1 MTPLVN
7 ITMLVKDRPRLTRQA
22 IESLYAN
29 TPKEMFNLQVYDDG
43 SQDETQHLIGKLGEE
58 YGFYFETP
66 WNQPSLGTGKARN
79 HVINKARS
87 HSCGHGDL
95 LYLSDND
102 IFAKPGWL
110 ETLVECY
117 QHAKSLGYVALGAY
131 AHPYSQPFRSIPF
144 YTTTRRRI
152 VATSKEI
159 LHHEPPV
166 TRRNIIGQLHALPL
180 QSWLWSWEDW
190 DRFGPFVETPVG
202 VVCGSEDVEM
212 CQRITKAGGKVGAVY
227 PPLIV
232 NTGRTNSFGNPI
244 PGAELIPDV
253 EGVIVE

>member
-1 MTPLVN
+1 VVTVFAPGHLKRRPTQMSLVN

-29 TPKEMFNLQVYDDG
+29 TPREMFNLTVWDDG
-43 SQDETQHLIGKLGEE
+43 SQKETLAVLDELHQRLEFKCWLPYESI
-58 YGFYFETP
+58 
-66 WNQPSLGTGKARN
+66 GTGAARN
-79 HVINKARS
+79 EIVRS
-87 HSCGHGDL
+87 SERAFGRGNL

-110 ETLVECY
+110 ETLVEIY
-117 QHAKSLGYVALGAY
+117 QHAKGFGYVAVGAY
-131 AHPYSQPFRSIPF
+131 AHPYSQPFKRIPF
-144 YTTTRRRI
+144 YSNFGNRC
-152 VATSKEI
+152 E
-159 LHHEPPV
+159 L
-166 TRRNIIGQLHALPL
+166 GQLHALPL
-180 QSWLWSWEDW
+180 QSWLWSWDDW

-232 NTGRTNSFGNPI
+232 NTGRTNSFGKPI